1 MKRNSVIIAVIL
13 GAIILVVLY
22 RAIFL
27 APAVKTA
34 KLSRG
39 NLVTLVYAT
48 GRVSADSLATL
59 RSKSGG
65 VVQEVNAREGA
76 RVRTGAVLLRTDQRD
91 RLLDLENAMNDLA
104 SADIQ
109 MKDRERDLKRQKALF
124 EGHTVSESAF
134 ETAQKDYD
142 LAKITLA
149 QRHVAVD
156 IAGKKLADT
165 EVRAP
170 FPGVII
176 SSSANIGDLLP
187 VNAEC
192 FQMIA
197 PGSIN
202 VQADVAE
209 QDISRLRIGMKAV
222 VAFDAYPGE
231 RFEGSLYRLVPR
243 NDESTKTLRVVIRLS
258 RSPENLT
265 IGMTATVNVVAAER
279 QGVLLIP
286 RTAVLEKDGESI
298 LFVVEGG
305 RLRSEKVTLGA
316 ADNTVAE
323 VSGGPG
329 LKEGS
334 LIILQPKADMEDGMR
349 VSAE

>member
-1 MKRNSVIIAVIL
+1 MKRSYVIIAVIL
-13 GAIILVVLY
+13 GVIVLVVLY
-22 RAIFL
+22 RAFFL
-27 APAVKTA
+27 APALKTA
-34 KLSRG
+34 ALTRG

-65 VVQEVNAREGA
+65 IVQEVNAREGT
-76 RVRTGAVLLRTDQRD
+76 RVRTGAVLLRTDQQD
-91 RLLDLENAMNDLA
+91 RLLDLENADNDLA
-104 SADIQ
+104 SAEIQ
-109 MKDRERDLKRQKALF
+109 MRDRERDLKRQKALF
-124 EGHTVSESAF
+124 EGHTISESAF
-134 ETAQKDYD
+134 ESAQKDYD

-149 QRHVAVD
+149 QKRVAVD
-156 IAGKKLADT
+156 IARKKLADT

-170 FPGVII
+170 FSGVVI
-176 SSSANIGDLLP
+176 SSSANIGDLLSA
-187 VNAEC
+187 NAEC
-192 FQMIA
+192 FQIIA

-209 QDISRLRIGMKAV
+209 QDISRLRTGMKAV
-222 VAFDAYPGE
+222 VAFDAYPGG
-231 RFEGSLYRLVPR
+231 RFEGVLYRLVPR
-243 NDESTKTLRVVIRLS
+243 NDESTKTLRVVIRLG
-258 RSPENLT
+258 RMPENLT

-286 RTAVLEKDGESI
+286 RTAVLERDGTSV

-305 RLRSEKVTLGA
+305 RLRAEKVTIGA
-316 ADNTVAE
+316 TDNTLAE
-323 VSGGPG
+323 VTGGPG

-334 LIILQPKADMEDGMR
+334 RIVLEPGSDMADGMR